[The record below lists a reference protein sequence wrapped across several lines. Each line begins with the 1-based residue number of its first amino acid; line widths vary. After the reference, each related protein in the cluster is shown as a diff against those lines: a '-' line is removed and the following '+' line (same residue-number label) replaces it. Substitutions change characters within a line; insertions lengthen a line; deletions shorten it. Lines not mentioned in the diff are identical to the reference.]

1 MVVFYRYKIMQKE
14 KVMEEESSELQKSI
28 RRLLIKIGI
37 RIDLDGFDYLV
48 SAIEFAIKDAE
59 LAKNLCDGLYGR
71 VAEKYNT
78 KAYCVE
84 RSIRS
89 AIEKAYIHKG
99 LKEVN
104 KLFDAQMIED
114 NKRPSSGRFIR
125 ILATAYNMNLVDDVK

>member
-1 MVVFYRYKIMQKE
+1 MAE
-14 KVMEEESSELQKSI
+14 KLTNLQLSI

-37 RIDLDGFDYLV
+37 RVDLDGFDYLV
-48 SAIEFAIKDAE
+48 SAVELAIKDAE
-59 LAKNLCDGLYGR
+59 LAKKLCDGLYGR

-89 AIEKAYIHKG
+89 AIEKAYVHRG
-99 LKEVN
+99 LQEVN
-104 KLFDAQMIED
+104 KLFNTQIIDE

-125 ILATAYNMNLVDDVK
+125 ILATAYNMNLVDIPTA

>member
-1 MVVFYRYKIMQKE
+1 
-14 KVMEEESSELQKSI
+14 MEEEQLQLSI

-48 SAIEFAIKDAE
+48 SAVEFAIKDAE

-89 AIEKAYIHKG
+89 AIEKAYVHRG
-99 LKEVN
+99 LREVN
-104 KLFDAQMIED
+104 KIFDTQIIDE
-114 NKRPSSGRFIR
+114 NKRPSSGKFIR
-125 ILATAYNMNLVDDVK
+125 ILATAYNLKLIDVGA

>member
-1 MVVFYRYKIMQKE
+1 MVAFLLHKLHEKE
-14 KVMEEESSELQKSI
+14 NVMEEEQLQLSI

-48 SAIEFAIKDAE
+48 SAVEFAIKDAE

-89 AIEKAYIHKG
+89 AIEKAYVHRG
-99 LKEVN
+99 LREVN
-104 KLFDAQMIED
+104 KIFDTQIIDE
-114 NKRPSSGRFIR
+114 NKRPSSGKFIR
-125 ILATAYNMNLVDDVK
+125 ILATAYNLKLIDVGA

>member
-1 MVVFYRYKIMQKE
+1 MLHKLHEKE
-14 KVMEEESSELQKSI
+14 NFMEEEQLQLSI

-48 SAIEFAIKDAE
+48 SAVEFAIKDAE

-89 AIEKAYIHKG
+89 AIEKAYVHRG
-99 LKEVN
+99 LREVN
-104 KLFDAQMIED
+104 KIFDTQIIDE
-114 NKRPSSGRFIR
+114 NKRPSSGKFIR
-125 ILATAYNMNLVDDVK
+125 ILATAYNLKLIDVGA